1 MNSECDRYMLSFTNC
16 SVTLHVS
23 EDQSSVDIKA
33 VADVKSSPTNLV
45 NEISEIPT
53 KDSDTIIKEMQERI
67 NKLEHMNMENR
78 YNHHVYPSQYLSD
91 EFTVFR
97 YLNGC
102 IHNSYP
108 TSYQD
113 LLVSNYGRICWQH
126 LESGWVHDI
135 RFNIKVA
142 NYSQLAFLNKK
153 LNLEQLKKLR
163 DYEATVDSLIYNSQ
177 PNISGLVKFLSEL

>member
-45 NEISEIPT
+45 NEIPEIPT

-67 NKLEHMNMENR
+67 DKLEHMNMENR
-78 YNHHVYPSQYLSD
+78 YNHHVYPSQYLPD

-97 YLNGC
+97 FLSNYYFHT
-102 IHNSYP
+102 HNY
-108 TSYQD
+108 YD
-113 LLVSNYGRICWQH
+113 LLVSNYGRICWQKNVPNP
-126 LESGWVHDI
+126 LI
-135 RFNIKVA
+135 F
-142 NYSQLAFLNKK
+142 
-153 LNLEQLKKLR
+153 
-163 DYEATVDSLIYNSQ
+163 DSI
-177 PNISGLVKFLSEL
+177 